1 MAGLTPPRVF
11 CGKSEEAIDGKGL
24 RVALRRKRV
33 RNCMRARDLCENTT
47 LEESR
52 RAGRTTIAVNSAQT
66 CLRQDSRTLIS
77 YFCLLVKYV
86 QKYYL
91 SRWKIKG

>member
-1 MAGLTPPRVF
+1 MARPTPPRVF
-11 CGKSEEAIDGKGL
+11 CTKSAEAIDGKGI
-24 RVALRRKRV
+24 RVALWRKRV
-33 RNCMRARDLCENTT
+33 RNCVRTKDLYENTT
-47 LEESR
+47 LEESGGTG
-52 RAGRTTIAVNSAQT
+52 RATIAVSSAQT

-91 SRWKIKG
+91 SHWKIKG